1 MVDQAIGNGLL
12 ATLPVEVI
20 STLRPHF
27 REAFYKSGMLLQT
40 AGEPIEHAFFPQS
53 GLISVHIGSDA
64 CSEVNVAAVGR
75 EGGIGLRAAIGLTV
89 ALNTAIMQVAG
100 SVVRIAIDHFRNAVD
115 NHDALR
121 DLVIRYNE
129 AFMIEV
135 QQTAACNALHSVEH
149 RLCRWLLHMHDRA
162 DRDLIPLTQQLLSNM
177 LGVQRPT
184 VTLVARRLQ
193 TAGLIRYRW
202 GAVEIL
208 NRRGIEAAACGCYA
222 AVRSQTA
229 HIGLESKRPNLMPR
243 MSSGGDVRSRH
254 YHHHT

>member
-1 MVDQAIGNGLL
+1 MIDHVIGNRLL
-12 ATLPVEVI
+12 ANLPVEVI
-20 STLRPHF
+20 STLRPHL
-27 REAFYKSGMLLQT
+27 REASYKPGMVLQT

-75 EGGIGLRAAIGLTV
+75 EGGVGLRAAIGLTV

-100 SVVRIAIDHFRNAVD
+100 SVVRITIDQFRSVVES
-115 NHDALR
+115 HDALR

-162 DRDLIPLTQQLLSNM
+162 ERDLIPLTQQLLSNM

-184 VTLVARRLQ
+184 VTLAARRLQ
-193 TAGLIRYRW
+193 SAGLIRYRW
-202 GAVEIL
+202 GTVEIL
-208 NRRGIEAAACGCYA
+208 NRRGIEEAACGCYA
-222 AVRSQTA
+222 AVRSRTA
-229 HIGLESKRPNLMPR
+229 HIGLEPQRPNPMRRL
-243 MSSGGDVRSRH
+243 SGGGNVPTRQ
-254 YHHHT
+254 YQPHT